1 MKSNLFTLL
10 LVVFMST
17 SCHPKAQTYT
27 IETTLGNIRVKLFE
41 NTPLHKENF
50 EKLVTE
56 QFYDSVLFHRIIP
69 QFMIQTG
76 NGATK
81 TASAGERPAGDGDLG
96 YTVPAEF
103 VPENFHKKG
112 ALAAARI
119 GDQANPEKR
128 SSCSQFYIVQGRTFS
143 DEELNAI
150 ETQMHLTFSEFQR
163 GIYKTLGGAPFL
175 DRNYT
180 VFGEVTEGL
189 DIIDKIA
196 SVPTGPGDWPLAD
209 VRILRIVK
217 N

>member
-1 MKSNLFTLL
+1 M
-10 LVVFMST
+10 
-17 SCHPKAQTYT
+17 
-27 IETTLGNIRVKLFE
+27 
-41 NTPLHKENF
+41 
-50 EKLVTE
+50 
-56 QFYDSVLFHRIIP
+56 
-69 QFMIQTG
+69 
-76 NGATK
+76 
-81 TASAGERPAGDGDLG
+81 
-96 YTVPAEF
+96 
-103 VPENFHKKG
+103 
-112 ALAAARI
+112 AAARI

-150 ETQMHLTFSEFQR
+150 ETQMHLTFTEFQR